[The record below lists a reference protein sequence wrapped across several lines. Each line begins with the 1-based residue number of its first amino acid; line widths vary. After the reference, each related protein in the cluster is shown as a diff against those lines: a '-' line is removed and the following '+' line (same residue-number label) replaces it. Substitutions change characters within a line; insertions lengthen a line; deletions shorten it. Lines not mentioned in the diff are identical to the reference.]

1 MQDGTE
7 NSTRNLLVGIY
18 ASLIV
23 LAILIYVI
31 STGGKSV
38 PNQMD
43 SVHQQP
49 PGTIKMSL
57 DEAMKLAIQE
67 HQAGRLD
74 KAEEIYRQILTAA
87 PNNPYVLHFL
97 GLVAFQK
104 GNIEPAYELIQKA
117 ISFNPGQP
125 DFHSNLGNALIKMG
139 RGDEAIS
146 AYKEALKLDRNHAD
160 ALGNLGFALQGKKSY
175 SHAAACYQEAL
186 KINPNHGQVKI
197 NYEVLMKEHPG
208 TVSAKECPR

>member
-7 NSTRNLLVGIY
+7 YSTRNLLIGIY

-23 LAILIYVI
+23 FAILIYVI

-38 PNQMD
+38 PNQTD
-43 SVHQQP
+43 GVQQQP

-67 HQAGRLD
+67 HQAGHLD

-97 GLVAFQK
+97 GVVALQSGKF
-104 GNIEPAYELIQKA
+104 ESAYESIRKA
-117 ISFNPGQP
+117 ISFNPGQS
-125 DFHSNLGNALIKMG
+125 DFHSNLGNALINMG
-139 RGDEAIS
+139 RADEAMN
-146 AYKEALKLDRNHAD
+146 AYKEALKLNPNHAD
-160 ALGNLGFALQGKKSY
+160 ALGNLGFALQGKKKY
-175 SHAAACYQEAL
+175 SQAAACYQEAL
-186 KINPNHGQVKI
+186 KISPNHGQVKI